1 MKKTNMWADARFA
14 SQSHADK
21 MEIRAPRTIP
31 SALHF
36 ITGNNPLAS
45 TLNET
50 ILKCL
55 TTSF

>member
-1 MKKTNMWADARFA
+1 MWADARFE

-21 MEIRAPRTIP
+21 MEIRAPPTIP
-31 SALHF
+31 SALDF

-45 TLNET
+45 TLNEV